1 MGRARKPRK
10 GLFCWLSICMKRS
23 LFLNTPKDAW
33 LVLQTLTVIALP
45 LVTAAMSLDFIW
57 WVVMLP
63 IHFFILLN
71 TLNSS
76 MHHHTHWATFSNQK
90 LNNIYELVV
99 SASNMHSTQIYRK
112 NHSTHHKHVN
122 DIPIDGK
129 SRDPVSVFGQGKNN
143 QRENFYKFC
152 SLRAV
157 QILILPIRNLLGT
170 CGIGSKPNLVFMKY
184 THWRNE
190 QWASIALPVVIFMLD
205 WVYGLWLLCV
215 IYYLAHFFNYAWH
228 YGEHYG
234 AHHLRGDTT
243 RDSVAIYNRWYNTFC
258 FNSGYHQE
266 HHHRPGT
273 HWSRLKEVTAML
285 PADRVQVSGMHIT
298 NNPYWQDFKQLFV
311 KPSSN

>member
-33 LVLQTLTVIALP
+33 LVLQTVVLIMLP
-45 LVTAAMSLDFIW
+45 FITLSLDFVW
-57 WVVMLP
+57 WVVLLP
-63 IHFFILLN
+63 IHVFILLN
-71 TLNSS
+71 ASNTS
-76 MHHHTHWATFSNQK
+76 MHHHTHWGTFSNRRWDEV
-90 LNNIYELVV
+90 YELFV
-99 SASNMHSTQIYRK
+99 SAACCFSSQMYRK
-112 NHSTHHKHVN
+112 CHTIHHKHVN
-122 DIPIDGK
+122 DIPVNGVT
-129 SRDPVSVFGQGKNN
+129 RDPLSVFLDGTNGNRKNVW
-143 QRENFYKFC
+143 KFC
-152 SLRAV
+152 AARTIAAMLLPYKN
-157 QILILPIRNLLGT
+157 ILSMF
-170 CGIGSKPNLVFMKY
+170 GIGKMIPMKFMKY
-184 THWRNE
+184 QSWRNE